1 MGGILDGIRVIDLS
15 RFVAGPHCTQLL
27 GDMGAD
33 VIKVESLNGDDGR
46 NMKPAIADMSTYFII
61 NNRNKRS
68 ITLDFKQARG
78 RDILLNLIKKSDV
91 LVENFRPGVM
101 EKMGLGYNAL
111 KELNPGLIMA
121 SISGFGQD
129 GPYAKRPAFD
139 SVVQAMG
146 GLMDLTGDNDP
157 VLCGTW
163 VGDYGAGLTTAY
175 GIALALYQREK
186 SGGVGQYLDVAM
198 LDCIFS
204 WVRTSM
210 ADFLLFEKKHQRQ
223 GARDIYRCPV
233 GTFKTKNGFIYVSAV
248 TQQQFESFTEAVGHP
263 EWGQDPRFHE
273 EPNRLKNSKELTELL
288 TSCTLKYTS
297 EEITEIMIKADVP
310 CAPVNNIEQVL
321 ENPQLKHRNQINK
334 VKIHTGD
341 EVPLT
346 GVVVNFK
353 DNPGSIRLPPPG
365 IGEHNKEIYCKELG
379 FTEKELEQLH
389 KEGIV

>member
-1 MGGILDGIRVIDLS
+1 MSGILEGIRVIDLS

-33 VIKVESLNGDDGR
+33 VIKVEKLDGDDGR
-46 NMKPAIADMSTYFII
+46 HMKPAIADISTYFMI

-68 ITLDFKQARG
+68 ITLDFKNPEG
-78 RDILLNLIKKSDV
+78 RKILLDLIRKSDV

-101 EKMGLGYNAL
+101 EKMGLGYSSL
-111 KELNPGLIMA
+111 KELNSGLIMA

-129 GPYAKRPAFD
+129 GPYAGRPAFD

-163 VGDYGAGLTTAY
+163 VGDYSSGLTAAY

-186 SGGVGQYLDVAM
+186 TGVGQYMDVAM
-198 LDCIFS
+198 LDCVFAWIRS
-204 WVRTSM
+204 SM
-210 ADFLLFEKKHQRQ
+210 PDYLLFGKRHQRQ
-223 GARDIYRCPV
+223 GARDLYRCPV
-233 GTFKTKNGFIYVSAV
+233 GTFKTKDGFIYVSAV
-248 TQQQFESFTEAVGHP
+248 TQQQFENFTVAVGHP

-273 EPNRLKNSKELTELL
+273 ESARLKNSGELNALLSSCTELH
-288 TSCTLKYTS
+288 TS
-297 EEITEIMIKADVP
+297 EEITEMMIRADVP

-321 ENPQLKHRNQINK
+321 MNPQLKHRRQIRK

-341 EVPLT
+341 EIPTT
-346 GVVVNFK
+346 GVVIRFQ
-353 DNPGSIRLPPPG
+353 DNPGDVRLPPPG
-365 IGEHNKEIYCKELG
+365 TGEHNKEVYCGELG
-379 FTEKELEQLH
+379 FTEAELEQLRE
-389 KEGIV
+389 KGII

>member
-1 MGGILDGIRVIDLS
+1 MSGILEGVKVIDIS
-15 RFVAGPHCTQLL
+15 RFVAGPHCAQLL

-33 VIKVESLNGDDGR
+33 VIKVEKLDGEDGR
-46 NMKPAIADMSTYFII
+46 HMKPAVDDISTYFMI

-68 ITLDFKQARG
+68 ITLDFTKSKG
-78 RDILLNLIKKSDV
+78 REIFLELIKKADV

-101 EKMGLGYNAL
+101 EKVGLGYPAL
-111 KELNPGLIMA
+111 KEINPRLVMA

-139 SVVQAMG
+139 SVIQAMG

-163 VGDYGAGLTTAY
+163 VGDYGSGLTTAY

-186 SGGVGQYLDVAM
+186 TGIGQCFDVAM
-198 LDCIFS
+198 LDCVFAWIRS
-204 WVRTSM
+204 SM
-210 ADFLLFEKKHQRQ
+210 ADYLMFGKKHQRQ

-233 GTFKTKNGFIYVSAV
+233 GTFKTKNGFIYVAAV
-248 TQQQFESFTEAVGHP
+248 TQKQFENFTEAVGHP

-273 EPNRLKNSKELTELL
+273 EPERLKNSKELTALL
-288 TSCTLKYTS
+288 TSCTEQYIS
-297 EEITEIMIKADVP
+297 EEISEMLIKADVP

-321 ENPQLKHRNQINK
+321 ENPQLKHRDQFRK

-341 EVPLT
+341 EIPLA
-346 GVVVNFK
+346 GMVINFP
-353 DNPGSIRLPPPG
+353 DNPGDIRLPPPG
-365 IGEHNKEIYCKELG
+365 KGEHNKEVYCGELG
-379 FTEKELEQLH
+379 FTEQELKQLQ
-389 KEGIV
+389 EDGII